1 MLRFFLLLCVMHEL
15 ASVKK
20 KNISQ
25 LLIFSNDS
33 LFSAISNSSESP
45 STEGVNSHFR
55 ARVGSIVRRSARN
68 ISSVSSFESLK
79 ASLCKYNCS
88 ERNLHKY
95 GIGMSES

>member
-20 KNISQ
+20 NISQ
-25 LLIFSNDS
+25 LLIFNNDS

-88 ERNLHKY
+88 ERNLHKI